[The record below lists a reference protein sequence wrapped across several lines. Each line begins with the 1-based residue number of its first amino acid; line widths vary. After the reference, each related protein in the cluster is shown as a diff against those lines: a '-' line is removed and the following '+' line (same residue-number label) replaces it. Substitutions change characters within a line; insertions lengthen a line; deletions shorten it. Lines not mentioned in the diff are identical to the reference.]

1 MNSGKNK
8 MIISSCPLRVSLL
21 GGSTDL
27 EDFIS
32 EYGYGQV
39 VNFPVNLY
47 TYVSINKRYDGK
59 YLIQYSKTESVT
71 KISNIKNAL
80 VRVVLEYFNINT
92 PITVAL
98 NADIPSHG
106 SGLSSSSSFI
116 IAMIKS
122 TSIFKGLELSD
133 YEICDIALNLERKFN
148 PLVGRQDPLGCGL
161 KGFKHLY
168 FKSNKKLKITPFNN
182 LYFDNHDLYLI
193 PVTKTGRKSTD
204 ILKSLG
210 LKERK
215 VICDKVEQGIKY
227 LGNNNFKEFNNL
239 ILKSWEEKKKT
250 SSLIVTPNVLR
261 LEKEIKKIKT
271 PLYYKLCGAGGGGY
285 ILLIKEK
292 SKELLSYTPEFGFL
306 EKNSYIK
313 INIDNRGIKTWE
325 LN

>member
-8 MIISSCPLRVSLL
+8 MIVASCPLRVSLL

-39 VNFPVNLY
+39 INFPINLY

-59 YLIQYSKTESVT
+59 FLIQYSKTESVNN
-71 KISNIKNAL
+71 ISNIKNDL

-106 SGLSSSSSFI
+106 SGLASSSSFI
-116 IAMIKS
+116 ISMIKA
-122 TSIFKGLELSD
+122 TSVFKKLELSD
-133 YEICDIALNLERKFN
+133 YEVCDIALKLERKFN

-161 KGFKHLY
+161 KGFKHLC
-168 FKSNKKLKITPFNN
+168 FKSNQKLKITPFDN
-182 LYFDNHDLYLI
+182 LYFDKFDLYLI
-193 PVTKTGRKSTD
+193 PITKNGRKSTN

-215 VICDKVEQGIKY
+215 SICDKVEQGIKF
-227 LGNNNFKEFNNL
+227 LEKSNFKEFNNL
-239 ILKSWEEKKKT
+239 ILDSWEEKKKT
-250 SSLIVTPNVLR
+250 SSLITTSNVLE
-261 LEKEIKKIKT
+261 LENKIKKLNT
-271 PLYYKLCGAGGGGY
+271 NLYYKLCGAGGGGY
-285 ILLIKEK
+285 MLLIKPK
-292 SKELLSYTPEFGFL
+292 SNNISKFGLL

-313 INIDNRGIKTWE
+313 INVDNRGIKTWK

>member
-8 MIISSCPLRVSLL
+8 MIIASCPLRVSLL

-27 EDFIS
+27 EDFIQ

-39 VNFPVNLY
+39 ISFPVNLY

-59 YLIQYSKTESVT
+59 YLIQYAKTESVT
-71 KISNIKNAL
+71 NIKDIKNDL
-80 VRVVLEYFNINT
+80 VRVVLEYFSINT

-106 SGLSSSSSFI
+106 SGLASSSSFI
-116 IAMIKS
+116 IATIKAVS
-122 TSIFKGLELSD
+122 VFKGLELSD
-133 YEICDIALNLERKFN
+133 YEVCNIALKLERKFN

-161 KGFKHLY
+161 KGFKHIY
-168 FKSNKKLKITPFNN
+168 FNSDKKIKITPFNN
-182 LYFDNHDLYLI
+182 LFFSKFDLFLI
-193 PVTKTGRKSTD
+193 PITKNGRKSTN

-215 VICDKVEQGIKY
+215 IICDNVDQGLTHLKK
-227 LGNNNFKEFNNL
+227 LNFKEFNKL

-250 SSLIVTPNVLR
+250 SSLITTSNVQN
-261 LEKEIKKIKT
+261 LENKIKNSK
-271 PLYYKLCGAGGGGY
+271 LDLCYKLCGAGGGGY
-285 ILLIKEK
+285 LLLIKEK
-292 SKELLSYTPEFGFL
+292 PISISNNLILGLLKTS
-306 EKNSYIK
+306 SYIK
-313 INIDNRGIKTWE
+313 INVDNRGIKTWK

>member
-8 MIISSCPLRVSLL
+8 MIIASCPLRVSLL

-32 EYGYGQV
+32 KYDYGQV
-39 VNFPVNLY
+39 INFPINLY

-71 KISNIKNAL
+71 KVSSIKNDL
-80 VRVVLEYFNINT
+80 VRVVLEYFNIDT
-92 PITVAL
+92 PITIAL

-106 SGLSSSSSFI
+106 SGLASSSSFI
-116 IAMIKS
+116 IAMIKA
-122 TSIFKGLELSD
+122 TSVFKKIELSD
-133 YEICDIALNLERKFN
+133 YEVCDIALKLERKFN
-148 PLVGRQDPLGCGL
+148 PLVGRQDSLGCGL
-161 KGFKHLY
+161 KGFKHLF
-168 FKSNKKLKITPFNN
+168 FKLNQKLKITPFNN

-193 PVTKTGRKSTD
+193 PITKNGRKSTN

-215 VICDKVEQGIKY
+215 SIYDKVEYGIKA
-227 LGNNNFKEFNNL
+227 LENNDFKEFNNL
-239 ILKSWEEKKKT
+239 VLKSWEEKKKT
-250 SSLIVTPNVLR
+250 SSLIVTPNVLK
-261 LEKEIKKIKT
+261 LENEIKDTKI

-292 SKELLSYTPEFGFL
+292 SINIPKFGLL

-325 LN
+325 LK

>member
-8 MIISSCPLRVSLL
+8 MIIASCPLRVSLL

-39 VNFPVNLY
+39 ISFPINLY

-59 YLIQYSKTESVT
+59 FLIQYSKTESVD
-71 KISNIKNAL
+71 KVSDIKNDL
-80 VRVVLEYFNINT
+80 VKVVLEYFKIKT

-106 SGLSSSSSFI
+106 SGLASSSSFI
-116 IAMIKS
+116 LSMIKA

-133 YEICDIALNLERKFN
+133 YEICKLALHLERKFN

-168 FKSNKKLKITPFNN
+168 FKPNNKIKITPFNN
-182 LYFDNHDLYLI
+182 NYFNTLDLYLI
-193 PVTKTGRKSTD
+193 PISKDGRKSTN
-204 ILKSLG
+204 ILKSLN

-215 VICDKVEQGIKY
+215 LICDKVNQGIKA
-227 LGNNNFKEFNNL
+227 LESNSFKEFNNL
-239 ILKSWEEKKKT
+239 ILDTWEEKKKT
-250 SSLIVTPNVLR
+250 SPLIVTPNVLG
-261 LEKEIKKIKT
+261 LEEKIQNTKV

-285 ILLIKEK
+285 MLLIKDK
-292 SKELLSYTPEFGFL
+292 LDNLSKFGLL
-306 EKNSYIK
+306 KRNSYIK